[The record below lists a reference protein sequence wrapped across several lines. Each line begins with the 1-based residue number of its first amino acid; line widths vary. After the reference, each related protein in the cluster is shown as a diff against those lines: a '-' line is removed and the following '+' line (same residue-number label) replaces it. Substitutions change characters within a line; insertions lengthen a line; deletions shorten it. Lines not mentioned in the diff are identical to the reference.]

1 MTGVFTIGHKYS
13 IGIVPM
19 ALAILLLP
27 PSSFGSDK
35 ARLIEQAFGQF
46 NFPSSPEGGSATT
59 SPSEQSTTTTPSSS
73 AQPSAGTANGLTFLE
88 RGLVGSTLSTQNGGD
103 AANENNYVVNG
114 RFRLYVNQ
122 SLLQRFIAEMTLA
135 PIDGSVLNNVTIEE
149 SAPHRFEIT
158 PNGTSTVTPTST
170 GSIPPFSSRIVAR
183 ISVNTIPA
191 IDNVPMTIST
201 TGQVL
206 AVQGISINESR
217 ITDTAARDVLSIV
230 DGQTIY
236 GTISR

>member
-1 MTGVFTIGHKYS
+1 MIDIFTVIGHKYS
-13 IGIVPM
+13 IGIAAMV
-19 ALAILLLP
+19 LAILLLL
-27 PSSFGSDK
+27 PSSFGSNG

-46 NFPSSPEGGSATT
+46 NSPSSPEDGAI
-59 SPSEQSTTTTPSSS
+59 SPSPPEQTTTPSSP
-73 AQPSAGTANGLTFLE
+73 QPTPPPPRTANGLTFLE
-88 RGLVGSTLSTQNGGD
+88 RGLVGSVLSIQNPGD
-103 AANENNYVVNG
+103 AANVNSYVVNG

-135 PIDGSVLNNVTIEE
+135 PTDGSALNNVTIEQ

-158 PNGTSTVTPTST
+158 PNGTTPTATPT

-183 ISVNTIPA
+183 ISINTIPA

-201 TGQVL
+201 RGQVL
-206 AVQGISINESR
+206 AIQGISIDESR
-217 ITDTAARDVLSIV
+217 IIDTTARDVLSTIN
-230 DGQTIY
+230 GQTIY

>member
-88 RGLVGSTLSTQNGGD
+88 RGLVGSTLSTQNRGD
-103 AANENNYVVNG
+103 AANANNYVANG

-217 ITDTAARDVLSIV
+217 ITDTAARDVLSII

>member
-1 MTGVFTIGHKYS
+1 MIDVVTAIGREYS
-13 IGIVPM
+13 IGIAAI
-19 ALAILLLP
+19 ALATLLLL
-27 PSSFGSDK
+27 PSSFGSDG

-46 NFPSSPEGGSATT
+46 NFPSSPEEGAI
-59 SPSEQSTTTTPSSS
+59 SPSPPEQTTPSSP
-73 AQPSAGTANGLTFLE
+73 QPPPATANGLTFLE
-88 RGLVGSTLSTQNGGD
+88 RGLVGSILSTQNSGGD
-103 AANENNYVVNG
+103 AANANSYVVNG

-122 SLLQRFIAEMTLA
+122 SLLQRFVAEMTLA
-135 PIDGSVLNNVTIEE
+135 SVDGSALNNVTIEE

-158 PNGTSTVTPTST
+158 PNGTTVTPTST

-201 TGQVL
+201 SGQVL
-206 AVQGISINESR
+206 AIQGISIDESR
-217 ITDTAARDVLSIV
+217 IIDTTARDVLSII
-230 DGQTIY
+230 DGQKIY

>member
-103 AANENNYVVNG
+103 AANANNYVVNG

-217 ITDTAARDVLSIV
+217 ITDTAARDVLSII